1 MKHTYTNTRNSPV
14 RVFTSK
20 GAVMIGGG
28 QTVTFDEPLSS
39 APYWVV
45 AEAAAVKEE
54 IYVETTVTTSTEAS
68 TTTEKTTRRRKVT
81 KKIEE

>member
-28 QTVTFDEPLSS
+28 QTLTLDEPISG

-45 AEAAAVKEE
+45 AETAVVKEE
-54 IYVETTVTTSTEAS
+54 VPVTTTVTTSTEAC
-68 TTTEKTTRRRKVT
+68 TTTEKITHRRKVT
-81 KKIEE
+81 KKTEE

>member
-28 QTVTFDEPLSS
+28 QTVTFDEPLSG
-39 APYWVV
+39 APYWVI
-45 AEAAAVKEE
+45 AETPAVKEE
-54 IYVETTVTTSTEAS
+54 VIVTTTVTTSTVAC
-68 TTTEKTTRRRKVT
+68 TTPEKTTRRRKVT
-81 KKIEE
+81 KKTEE